1 MGKLK
6 YKYYTVIKRPNEYG
20 KTEIQIL
27 HSHQEALMNMGKL
40 KYKYYTI
47 IKRPDEYGKTEI
59 QILHNHQEA

>member
-6 YKYYTVIKRPNEYG
+6 YKHYTVIQRPDEYG
-20 KTEIQIL
+20 E
-27 HSHQEALMNMGKL
+27 L
-40 KYKYYTI
+40 KYKYYTF

>member
-6 YKYYTVIKRPNEYG
+6 YKYYTVIKRPGEYG

-27 HSHQEALMNMGKL
+27 QSSRGLVNMGKL
-40 KYKYYTI
+40 
-47 IKRPDEYGKTEI
+47 EI